1 MLGDV
6 PKYSKDGNITWDES
20 AQCNVYRYT
29 GENGTEVTAYV
40 EDLESLAL
48 KYEYTKTGGFKGI
61 GIWALGQDAGMEEG
75 AYDLIR
81 KNFDTTY
88 DGSGIEG
95 NNRASDNISIFP
107 VPVQDQLNVRTA
119 SDSSFATVNIY
130 NWSLA
135 KRFLLRV
142 VR

>member
-1 MLGDV
+1 
-6 PKYSKDGNITWDES
+6 
-20 AQCNVYRYT
+20 
-29 GENGTEVTAYV
+29 
-40 EDLESLAL
+40 
-48 KYEYTKTGGFKGI
+48 
-61 GIWALGQDAGMEEG
+61 MEEG

-119 SDSSFATVNIY
+119 SDSSFAKVNIY
-130 NWSLA
+130 SATGQL
-135 KRFLLRV
+135 V
-142 VR
+142 VSQTIFASSGAVDVATLIPGYYIVQVQTETESATFRMVKK